1 MRRTAIGIGATGTLG
16 GVASTSAAA
25 VSLGD
30 NDRILSKAGFLVSP
44 VLWG

>member
-1 MRRTAIGIGATGTLG
+1 MRRTAIGIGAAGTLG

>member
-1 MRRTAIGIGATGTLG
+1 MRRTAIRIGATGTLG

>member
-30 NDRILSKAGFLVSP
+30 NDRILKSRFFGFSGSL
-44 VLWG
+44 G